1 MPNSPSDLFGRTDA
15 LYRVWSHCIGLD
27 CLGQQEMAN
36 VRERLKV
43 IYMNAR
49 SLNGKME
56 EVQSL
61 VYYEGNDVISVM
73 RGFVRIPTRVWKLK
87 NTRFRSARGKIK
99 REKVW

>member
-1 MPNSPSDLFGRTDA
+1 
-15 LYRVWSHCIGLD
+15 
-27 CLGQQEMAN
+27 MAN
-36 VRERLKV
+36 VRERSKV

-99 REKVW
+99 REEVW